1 MPLTKVQSTIISDQF
16 LTEYLGDV
24 ASQSA
29 MLQKSGQ
36 TGDWVV
42 RTDLNNDVFIII
54 NNGNGSSL
62 SDWKALT
69 NKNAVNA
76 TLDELEILSLGGL

>member
-16 LTEYLGDV
+16 LTEYLGEV
-24 ASQSA
+24 ASESA
-29 MLQKSGQ
+29 MLQKTGQ

-42 RTDLNNDVFIII
+42 RTDLQNDVFIII

-62 SDWKALT
+62 TDWKALT
-69 NKNAVNA
+69 NKNFVNT
-76 TLDELEILSLGGL
+76 TLDEVEIFSLGGL